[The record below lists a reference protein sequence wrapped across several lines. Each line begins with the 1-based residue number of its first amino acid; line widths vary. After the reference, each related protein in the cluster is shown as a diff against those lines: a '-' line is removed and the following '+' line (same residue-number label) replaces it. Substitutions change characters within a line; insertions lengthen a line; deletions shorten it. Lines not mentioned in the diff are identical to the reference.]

1 MPRGKQKGY
10 KKERIVINDTS
21 IQPFYIVD
29 EDRQY
34 VVMKEG
40 TLAPYGYYTG
50 LGGALRC
57 IVRENNRIQ
66 NKGTN
71 LTLEQYLNKYDELNN
86 KILNTFSNY
95 ETAGTAK
102 R

>member
-1 MPRGKQKGY
+1 MPRGKQKGF
-10 KKERIVINDTS
+10 KKERIVINDAT

-40 TLAPYGYYTG
+40 TVTPYGYYTG

-57 IVRENNRIQ
+57 IVRECNRHQ
-66 NKGTN
+66 NKGKS
-71 LTLEQYLNKYDELNN
+71 LSLDQYLNRYDELNN
-86 KILNTFSNY
+86 KILNIFSQY
-95 ETAGTAK
+95 ETIGTAK
-102 R
+102 

>member
-10 KKERIVINDTS
+10 KKERIVINDTC
-21 IQPFYIVD
+21 IEPFYILD

-34 VVMKEG
+34 IVMKEG

-57 IVRENNRIQ
+57 IVRENNRIK
-66 NKGTN
+66 NKGKS
-71 LTLEQYLNKYDELNN
+71 LSLDQYLERYDEINN
-86 KILNTFSNY
+86 KILNTFKQY
-95 ETAGTAK
+95 ETSGTAQ